1 MLIVVSMT
9 LNELIGLI
17 GKRVHGKLGER
28 EEPTLVFDWIAL
40 QDKDAFID
48 GVFGDCTT
56 GDFADVMT
64 WDDGQPTFAGKA
76 VPFALF
82 GVDEAELSQ
91 FTDGENYPQFHEL
104 LLAELPNG
112 PVFAI
117 TVDGTAMPAK
127 RTKQVAASVAE
138 LKLTQR

>member
-1 MLIVVSMT
+1 MT
-9 LNELIGLI
+9 LNDLIGLI
-17 GKRVHGKLGER
+17 GKPVLGKLGDR
-28 EEPTLVFDWIAL
+28 EEPTLVFDWAAL

-48 GVFGDCTT
+48 GVFGDCSA

-64 WDDGQPTFAGKA
+64 WEDGQPSFSGQA

-82 GVDEAELSQ
+82 GVDENELSQ

-138 LKLTQR
+138 LKLTKR